1 MNFSRAA
8 LTLLLIL
15 SLHFGTSNSSARAGS
30 LASAQNAADPYGFT
44 STLLK
49 INQLDE
55 GSRTELLNVKNKKG
69 ESIFATASAEQKD
82 QWALLDPTDDHVEGT
97 STNTLYKN
105 NKISPDKN
113 EIVVAVIDT
122 GVDIHHEDL
131 KGHIWL
137 NLPEFVGKL
146 GVDDDNDGYIDDI
159 YGWNFLGNQD
169 GTDVGASTLEV
180 TRIYKSLSA
189 EVMAGQSL
197 NATDTA
203 LLAQVTEEY
212 DQGLSEAQT
221 KYALFQSYSAALTL
235 LKANGLK
242 TETLVGLSAV
252 TSSDPSVLQAKQ
264 IAKIIFAANKTSS
277 EVNQALVYF
286 KTEIDFNYSL
296 TFDSSQIVKDNPA
309 VMNDIGYGN
318 GDVIGPDATH
328 GTHVAGIIA
337 ANRQNNI
344 GIDGQGSNVKIMSLR
359 VVPNGDERDKD
370 VANAIHFA
378 VDHGARIINMSFG
391 KNFSPNKDYVDTAMK
406 YAESMGVL
414 IVHAAGNDGQDTS
427 VQPHFPTRQIS
438 VSPGVTRD
446 IETWIEVGASDRTR
460 GANLPASFSNY
471 GKTTVDVFAPGVD
484 IVSTVPGNQYASLSG
499 TSMAAPEVTG
509 VAAILM
515 EAYPNSTADEVKTSI
530 LSSTNQYAGLSC
542 NQPGQPASTV
552 AFSDLSISGGTVNA
566 NQALQRMQT
575 ATLR

>member
-1 MNFSRAA
+1 MNFGRTA
-8 LTLLLIL
+8 L
-15 SLHFGTSNSSARAGS
+15 SLSLVLSMSVGSFIASARAGLPES
-30 LASAQNAADPYGFT
+30 PQTASDPYGFT

-49 INQLDE
+49 INQLDQA
-55 GSRTELLNVKNKKG
+55 SRAELFNVKNKKG
-69 ESIFATASAEQKD
+69 ESIFAAASAEQKD
-82 QWALLDPTDDHVEGT
+82 QWALLDPNDDQVEGT
-97 STNTLYKN
+97 STNKLYKN

-113 EIVVAVIDT
+113 DVVVAVIDT

-169 GTDVGASTLEV
+169 GTSVAASTLEV

-189 EVMAGQSL
+189 QIAAGQSL
-197 NATDTA
+197 NVTDTA
-203 LLAQVTEEY
+203 LLAQVTQEY

-221 KYALFQSYSAALTL
+221 GYALFQSYSAALTL

-242 TETLVGLSAV
+242 TETLAGLSAV
-252 TSSDPSVLQAKQ
+252 TSNDPSVLQALQ
-264 IAKIIFAANKTSS
+264 IAKIIFTTNKTSAD
-277 EVNQALVYF
+277 VNQALVYF

-309 VMNDIGYGN
+309 VMDDIGYGN
-318 GDVIGPDATH
+318 GDVMGPDATH

-344 GIDGQGSNVKIMSLR
+344 GINGQGLNVKIMSLR

-391 KNFSPNKDYVDTAMK
+391 KDFSPNKNYVDTAMK

-414 IVHAAGNDGQDTS
+414 IVHAAGNDGRDTS
-427 VQPHFPTRQIS
+427 LHPHFPTRQIS
-438 VSPGVTRD
+438 LSPGITRD

-471 GKTTVDVFAPGVD
+471 GKTTVDVFAPGVG
-484 IVSTVPGNQYASLSG
+484 IVSTVPGNQYAALSG

-530 LSSTNQYAGLSC
+530 LSSTNQYPGLSC
-542 NQPGQPASTV
+542 NQPGKPASAI
-552 AFSDLSISGGTVNA
+552 AFSDLSMSGGTVNA
-566 NQALQRMQT
+566 NQAIQRMQT